1 MSLSAAG
8 LLALADLSTIAQR
21 TAIAG
26 GSSWLDSLLLAPG
39 LHYQQA
45 ADELA
50 RGTGEQ
56 GVTAVETDPDGRV
69 VTHTINNAA
78 TAAYIRRVAKP
89 GELITLDVGMLPQTV
104 KRGFRRQTL
113 GQHATVWT
121 QEETPDLGWLSH
133 MLYLISPV
141 LTVFA
146 LVLMVLLQDCKCLFL
161 LVNFT
166 RSIFLLL
173 GATCEGS
180 EINRSTRAA
189 QVNSQLLAC
198 WKLLSFY
205 LLSRWISRKRSF
217 RLTATRVGT
226 RIAGSLDAV
235 SNPQHMGDQAAG

>member
-8 LLALADLSTIAQR
+8 LLALADLSTLALR

-26 GSSWLDSLLLAPG
+26 GSSWLDSLQLATG

-45 ADELA
+45 AAELA

-56 GVTAVETDPDGRV
+56 GVTAVETDPDGRG
-69 VTHTINNAA
+69 VTHTINIAA

-146 LVLMVLLQDCKCLFL
+146 QVLMVLLQDCKCLFL
-161 LVNFT
+161 LVYFS

-173 GATCEGS
+173 GATCECS
-180 EINRSTRAA
+180 EIIRSIRASL
-189 QVNSQLLAC
+189 VIFQLLAC
-198 WKLLSFY
+198 CKLLSFY
-205 LLSRWISRKRSF
+205 VLSQKKTKKKKK
-217 RLTATRVGT
+217 RLTAT
-226 RIAGSLDAV
+226 
-235 SNPQHMGDQAAG
+235 